1 VVTIS
6 SMEKGKQTLTEVAD
20 IKPPMQMADI

>member
-1 VVTIS
+1 MATIP